1 MNGGLQVSGRGK
13 TPVKALENCLN
24 ATDEAKSPATTYVCR
39 PSF

>member
-1 MNGGLQVSGRGK
+1 MNDGLQACGRGK

-24 ATDEAKSPATTYVCR
+24 ATDEAKSATTTYVCR